1 MLRDEEERSKVIND
15 SGFIKKL
22 FVERIPDDTAKTP
35 EQHDKGDMFQ
45 LRAIM
50 TTGGTRTFAEVMGV
64 QNLPKLEETKKSI
77 ESQPLYFRPD
87 PL

>member
-1 MLRDEEERSKVIND
+1 MIND
-15 SGFIKKL
+15 RGFIKKL
-22 FVERIPDDTAKTP
+22 FVERIPDKTAKTQA
-35 EQHDKGDMFQ
+35 QHDKADMFQ

-64 QNLPKLEETKKSI
+64 ENLPELEKTKKSI
-77 ESQPLYFRPD
+77 ESQSLYFRPD